1 MTGEAGQIMDNRM
14 FFITFP
20 NVAYALQYSMQSR
33 NNNNRPNKKND
44 VITDLGGEGDFPMFR
59 FAWPLFAIRPFT
71 ALIRAAMGRYTLTRR
86 THQDGRTA
94 CIFRPT
100 YARRSGHLARLD
112 SGAVIPTVWAFQ
124 T

>member
-44 VITDLGGEGDFPMFR
+44 VITDLGGEGDFPMFL
-59 FAWPLFAIRPFT
+59 FTGYLSPL
-71 ALIRAAMGRYTLTRR
+71 
-86 THQDGRTA
+86 
-94 CIFRPT
+94 
-100 YARRSGHLARLD
+100 SHLARLTRL
-112 SGAVIPTVWAFQ
+112 SHLVTCTACPQSKSETESSAGLLSHE
-124 T
+124 